1 MIRCK
6 TEKEIAG
13 NTDGGS
19 LPKIICKRGLQMK
32 NRIWIL
38 LALIMTLAFVPLLA
52 GEAEGKPDDDSFDS
66 NTVYYNGQYY
76 LTLEDAL
83 TAVYMSEPKG
93 VAELYCKTGAD
104 VGTLTHGHVA
114 DDIIIYGNG
123 AKVSG
128 GEFDMEIDTYKFD
141 RETGKQSTS
150 GTFLDKDITVRV
162 YDLNGIAA
170 WGQRNTG
177 HTINLYFENCK
188 NMNRIYFTN
197 TENEE
202 GSINVTL
209 SGCSF
214 DADQGSN
221 ANTSV
226 YSNAPGDILISDTT
240 FAGIAVG
247 LNINHKSAG
256 VQNITL
262 ENCTFTDCALSDSS
276 QAASTKTYGAPVR
289 IVAKLGATT
298 NLTVEGAEFR
308 YSAGGQNV
316 GNGDVLIGDGRY
328 DAPEKQGT
336 VTLQMT
342 GTEADVVVQK
352 AKYYDAAGN
361 ATDPQKAQTT
371 EVSQN
376 ETLVANTDTHFV
388 LDRHD
393 QTKLVGE
400 KQATCTTEGYT
411 GDKVCSV
418 CGILLEKGKSI
429 PKTEHN
435 FQNGVCTMCGM
446 AQPSEPAAVP
456 PRTGEGNQRTLWLA
470 LLLVSGACL
479 AAAVLARRKGR
490 HQA

>member
-1 MIRCK
+1 
-6 TEKEIAG
+6 
-13 NTDGGS
+13 
-19 LPKIICKRGLQMK
+19 MK

-52 GEAEGKPDDDSFDS
+52 GEAEGKPDDDSFGL
-66 NTVYYNGQYY
+66 NTVYYNGKYY
-76 LTLEDAL
+76 PTLEEAL
-83 TAVYMSEPKG
+83 TAVYMSKPAG
-93 VAELYCKTGAD
+93 VAELYCKTGAN

-123 AKVSG
+123 ARVSG
-128 GEFDMEIDTYKFD
+128 GEYDLEIDTYKFD
-141 RETGKQSTS
+141 RKTGEQSTS

-170 WGQRNTG
+170 WGQRNTS

-197 TENEE
+197 TANNK

-214 DADQGSN
+214 DADKGSN

-240 FAGIAVG
+240 FTDIAVG

-289 IVAKLGATT
+289 IVAQFGATT
-298 NLTVEGAEFR
+298 NLIIKDAEFR
-308 YSAGGQNV
+308 YNAGNQNV

-328 DAPEKQGT
+328 DAREKQGT

-342 GTEADVVVQK
+342 GTDADVVVQS
-352 AKYYDAAGN
+352 AAYYDMDGN
-361 ATDPQKAQTT
+361 VTDAQKAQTT

-376 ETLVANTDTHFV
+376 ETLVANTETHFV

-411 GDKVCSV
+411 GDRVCSV
-418 CGILLEKGKSI
+418 CGMVVEKGKSI

-446 AQPSEPAAVP
+446 AQPSDPAAVP
-456 PRTGEGNQRTLWLA
+456 PRTGEGNERTLWLT

-479 AAAVLARRKGR
+479 AAAALARRKGR

>member
-1 MIRCK
+1 MLSK
-6 TEKEIAG
+6 M
-13 NTDGGS
+13 
-19 LPKIICKRGLQMK
+19 ICKRGLQMK

-76 LTLEDAL
+76 LTLKDAL
-83 TAVYMSEPKG
+83 TAVYMSEPAG

-104 VGTLTHGHVA
+104 VGPLTHGHVA

-123 AKVSG
+123 ARVSG
-128 GEFDMEIDTYKFD
+128 GECDMEIDTYMFD
-141 RETGKQSTS
+141 RNTGEQSAS

-170 WGQRNTG
+170 WGQRNTN

-197 TENEE
+197 TANEK
-202 GSINVTL
+202 GSINIIL
-209 SGCSF
+209 KDCSF
-214 DADQGSN
+214 DAKEGSN

-240 FAGIAVG
+240 FTGIAVG

-262 ENCTFTDCALSDSS
+262 ENCTFTDCALSDSP
-276 QAASTKTYGAPVR
+276 QAESTKTYGAPVR
-289 IVAKLGATT
+289 IVARAGATT
-298 NLTVEGAEFR
+298 NLIIKGAEFC
-308 YSAGGQNV
+308 YNTGNQNV

-328 DAPEKQGT
+328 DALENQGT

-342 GTEADVVVQK
+342 DTDADVVVQK
-352 AKYYDAAGN
+352 AKYYTDAAGSV
-361 ATDPQKAQTT
+361 TDAQKARLTAA
-371 EVSQN
+371 SRN
-376 ETLVANTDTHFV
+376 DTLVANTDTHFV

-393 QTKLVGE
+393 QIKLVGE
-400 KQATCTTEGYT
+400 KQATCTAEGYT
-411 GDKVCSV
+411 GDKVCSL

-470 LLLVSGACL
+470 LLLISGACL

>member
-1 MIRCK
+1 
-6 TEKEIAG
+6 
-13 NTDGGS
+13 
-19 LPKIICKRGLQMK
+19 
-32 NRIWIL
+32 
-38 LALIMTLAFVPLLA
+38 
-52 GEAEGKPDDDSFDS
+52 
-66 NTVYYNGQYY
+66 
-76 LTLEDAL
+76 
-83 TAVYMSEPKG
+83 MSEPAG
-93 VAELYCKTGAD
+93 VAELYCKRGAD

-114 DDIIIYGNG
+114 DDLIIYGNG
-123 AKVSG
+123 ARVSG
-128 GEFDMEIDTYKFD
+128 GEYDLEIDTYKFD
-141 RETGKQSTS
+141 RKTGWQSAS

-170 WGQRNTG
+170 WGQRNTS

-197 TENEE
+197 TANEK

-240 FAGIAVG
+240 FTDIAVG

-262 ENCTFTDCALSDSS
+262 ENCTFTDCALSGSP
-276 QAASTKTYGAPVR
+276 QAESTKTYGAPVR
-289 IVAKLGATT
+289 IVARAGAKT
-298 NLTVEGAEFR
+298 NLIIKGAEFR
-308 YSAGGQNV
+308 YSTGKQNV

-328 DAPEKQGT
+328 DAPEDQGT

-342 GTEADVVVQK
+342 DTDADVVVQE
-352 AKYYDAAGN
+352 AQYYTDAAGK

-371 EVSQN
+371 VVSRSDM
-376 ETLVANTDTHFV
+376 LIADTDNHFI
-388 LDRHD
+388 LDHHD
-393 QTKLVGE
+393 QISLVGE
-400 KQATCTTEGYT
+400 KQATCIAEGYT
-411 GDKVCSV
+411 GDRVCSL
-418 CGILLEKGKSI
+418 CGLLLEKGKSI

-456 PRTGEGNQRTLWLA
+456 PRTGEGNQRTLWLT
-470 LLLVSGACL
+470 LLLISGACL

>member
-1 MIRCK
+1 M
-6 TEKEIAG
+6 
-13 NTDGGS
+13 
-19 LPKIICKRGLQMK
+19 
-32 NRIWIL
+32 NRKPWAL
-38 LALIMTLAFVPLLA
+38 LMVVVVLALLPAASFA
-52 GEAEGKPDDDSFDS
+52 QGAQGKPDDASFGD
-66 NTVYYNGQYY
+66 NTVYYNGLYY
-76 LTLEDAL
+76 STLSDAL
-83 TAVYMSEPKG
+83 TAVYMSKPDG
-93 VAELYCKTGAD
+93 VAKLYCKTGAD

-114 DDIIIYGNG
+114 DDLIIYGNG
-123 AKVSG
+123 ARVSG
-128 GEFDMEIDTYKFD
+128 GEYDMEIDHYKFD
-141 RETGKQSTS
+141 RKTGKQSETGS
-150 GTFLDKDITVRV
+150 FLDKDITVRV

-170 WGQRNTG
+170 WGQRNTN

-197 TENEE
+197 TANNE
-202 GSINVTL
+202 GRINITL
-209 SGCSF
+209 KDCSF
-214 DADQGSN
+214 DANQGSH

-226 YSNAPGDILISDTT
+226 YSNAPGDILISDTSFT
-240 FAGIAVG
+240 GIAVG

-262 ENCTFTDCALSDSS
+262 ENCTFTDCALSDSL

-289 IVAKLGATT
+289 IVAQPGATT
-298 NLTVEGAEFR
+298 NLIIKGAEFR
-308 YSAGGQNV
+308 YNAGNQNV

-342 GTEADVVVQK
+342 DTEADVVVQK
-352 AKYYDAAGN
+352 ATYYDKAGN
-361 ATDPQKAQTT
+361 VTDAQKAQTT

-393 QTKLVGE
+393 KTKLVGE

-479 AAAVLARRKGR
+479 AAAVLARRKDR

>member
-1 MIRCK
+1 
-6 TEKEIAG
+6 
-13 NTDGGS
+13 
-19 LPKIICKRGLQMK
+19 
-32 NRIWIL
+32 
-38 LALIMTLAFVPLLA
+38 
-52 GEAEGKPDDDSFDS
+52 
-66 NTVYYNGQYY
+66 
-76 LTLEDAL
+76 
-83 TAVYMSEPKG
+83 MSEPAG

-104 VGTLTHGHVA
+104 VGPLTHGHVA
-114 DDIIIYGNG
+114 DDLIIYGNG
-123 AKVSG
+123 ARVSG
-128 GEFDMEIDTYKFD
+128 GEYDLEIDTSRFD
-141 RETGKQSTS
+141 RETGEQSAS

-170 WGQRNTG
+170 WGQRNTN

-197 TENEE
+197 TANEK

-214 DADQGSN
+214 DADKESN

-240 FAGIAVG
+240 FTGIAVG

-262 ENCTFTDCALSDSS
+262 ENCTFTDCALSDSP

-289 IVAKLGATT
+289 IVAQPGATT
-298 NLTVEGAEFR
+298 NLIIKGAEFR
-308 YSAGGQNV
+308 YNTGNQNV

-328 DAPEKQGT
+328 DAPEDQGT

-342 GTEADVVVQK
+342 GTDADVVVQE
-352 AKYYDAAGN
+352 AKYYTDATGDG
-361 ATDPQKAQTT
+361 TDLRKAQTT

-376 ETLVANTDTHFV
+376 ETLVANDETHFV

-400 KQATCTTEGYT
+400 KQATCTAEGYT
-411 GDKVCSV
+411 GDRVCSV

-470 LLLVSGACL
+470 LLLISGACL

>member
-1 MIRCK
+1 M
-6 TEKEIAG
+6 
-13 NTDGGS
+13 S
-19 LPKIICKRGLQMK
+19 
-32 NRIWIL
+32 
-38 LALIMTLAFVPLLA
+38 
-52 GEAEGKPDDDSFDS
+52 KP
-66 NTVYYNGQYY
+66 
-76 LTLEDAL
+76 A
-83 TAVYMSEPKG
+83 G

-123 AKVSG
+123 ARVSG
-128 GEFDMEIDTYKFD
+128 GECDMEIDTYMFD
-141 RETGKQSTS
+141 RNTGEQSAS

-170 WGQRNTG
+170 WGQRNTN

-197 TENEE
+197 TANEK

-214 DADQGSN
+214 DADKESN

-240 FAGIAVG
+240 FTGIAVG

-262 ENCTFTDCALSDSS
+262 ENCTFTDCALSDSP
-276 QAASTKTYGAPVR
+276 QAESTKTYGAPVR
-289 IVAKLGATT
+289 IVARAGATT
-298 NLTVEGAEFR
+298 NLIIKGAEFC
-308 YSAGGQNV
+308 YNTGNQNV

-328 DAPEKQGT
+328 DAPENQGT

-342 GTEADVVVQK
+342 GTDADVVVQK
-352 AKYYDAAGN
+352 AKYYTDATGDETN
-361 ATDPQKAQTT
+361 TQNAQTT
-371 EVSQN
+371 VVSRSDM
-376 ETLVANTDTHFV
+376 LIADTDNHFI

-393 QTKLVGE
+393 QISLVGE
-400 KQATCTTEGYT
+400 KQATCIAEGYT
-411 GDKVCSV
+411 GDRVCSL
-418 CGILLEKGKSI
+418 CGLLLEKGKSI

-470 LLLVSGACL
+470 LLLISGACL

>member
-1 MIRCK
+1 MSK
-6 TEKEIAG
+6 PAG
-13 NTDGGS
+13 
-19 LPKIICKRGLQMK
+19 
-32 NRIWIL
+32 
-38 LALIMTLAFVPLLA
+38 V
-52 GEAEGKPDDDSFDS
+52 
-66 NTVYYNGQYY
+66 
-76 LTLEDAL
+76 
-83 TAVYMSEPKG
+83 

-104 VGTLTHGHVA
+104 VGPLTHGHVA

-123 AKVSG
+123 ARVSG
-128 GEFDMEIDTYKFD
+128 GECDMEIDTYMFD
-141 RETGKQSTS
+141 RNTGEQSAS

-170 WGQRNTG
+170 WGQRNTN

-197 TENEE
+197 TANEE
-202 GSINVTL
+202 GSINITL
-209 SGCSF
+209 KDCSF
-214 DADQGSN
+214 DANQGSN

-240 FAGIAVG
+240 FTDIAVG

-262 ENCTFTDCALSDSS
+262 ENCTFTDCALSDSP
-276 QAASTKTYGAPVR
+276 QAESTKTYGAPVR
-289 IVAKLGATT
+289 IVARAGATT
-298 NLTVEGAEFR
+298 NLIIKGAEFR
-308 YSAGGQNV
+308 YNTGNQNV

-328 DAPEKQGT
+328 DAPEDQGT

-342 GTEADVVVQK
+342 GTDADVVVQE
-352 AKYYDAAGN
+352 AKYYTDATGK

-376 ETLVANTDTHFV
+376 DTLVAHTDTHFV

-400 KQATCTTEGYT
+400 KQATCTAEGYT
-411 GDKVCSV
+411 GDRVCSV

-470 LLLVSGACL
+470 LLLISGACL
-479 AAAVLARRKGR
+479 AAAVLVRRKGR

>member
-1 MIRCK
+1 
-6 TEKEIAG
+6 
-13 NTDGGS
+13 
-19 LPKIICKRGLQMK
+19 MK

-66 NTVYYNGQYY
+66 NTVYYNGHYY
-76 LTLEDAL
+76 PTLKEAL
-83 TAVYMSEPKG
+83 TAVYMSKPDG
-93 VAELYCKTGAD
+93 MAELYCKTGAD
-104 VGTLTHGHVA
+104 VGPLTHGHVA

-123 AKVSG
+123 ARVSG
-128 GEFDMEIDTYKFD
+128 GEYDLEIDTYRFD
-141 RETGKQSTS
+141 RETGEQSAS

-170 WGQRNTG
+170 WGQRNTN

-197 TENEE
+197 TVNNK
-202 GSINVTL
+202 GRINIIL
-209 SGCSF
+209 KDCSF
-214 DADQGSN
+214 DANQGSN

-240 FAGIAVG
+240 FTDIAVG
-247 LNINHKSAG
+247 LNINHNSAG

-262 ENCTFTDCALSDSS
+262 ENCIFTDCALSDSS

-289 IVAKLGATT
+289 IVAQPGATT
-298 NLTVEGAEFR
+298 NLIIKGAEFC
-308 YSAGGQNV
+308 YNTGNQNV

-328 DAPEKQGT
+328 DAPENQGT

-342 GTEADVVVQK
+342 GTDADVVVQK
-352 AKYYDAAGN
+352 AKYYTATGGVNDA
-361 ATDPQKAQTT
+361 QKAQTT

-376 ETLVANTDTHFV
+376 ETLVANKNTHFV
-388 LDRHD
+388 LDSHD
-393 QTKLVGE
+393 QIKLVGE
-400 KQATCTTEGYT
+400 KQATCTAEGYT
-411 GDKVCSV
+411 GDKVCSL

-470 LLLVSGACL
+470 LLLISGACL

>member
-1 MIRCK
+1 
-6 TEKEIAG
+6 
-13 NTDGGS
+13 
-19 LPKIICKRGLQMK
+19 MK

-52 GEAEGKPDDDSFDS
+52 GEAEGKPDDDSFGL
-66 NTVYYNGQYY
+66 NTVYYNGKYY
-76 LTLEDAL
+76 PTLKEAL
-83 TAVYMSEPKG
+83 TAVYMSKPAG

-104 VGTLTHGHVA
+104 VGPLTHGHVA

-123 AKVSG
+123 ARVSG
-128 GEFDMEIDTYKFD
+128 GEYDMEIDTYMFD
-141 RETGKQSTS
+141 RNTGNQSETGS
-150 GTFLDKDITVRV
+150 FLDKDITVKV

-170 WGQRNTG
+170 WGQRNTN

-197 TENEE
+197 TANDK
-202 GSINVTL
+202 GRINVTL

-214 DADQGSN
+214 DANQGSN

-240 FAGIAVG
+240 FTDIAVG

-262 ENCTFTDCALSDSS
+262 ENCTFTDCALS
-276 QAASTKTYGAPVR
+276 ASTKTYGAPVR
-289 IVAKLGATT
+289 IVARLGATT
-298 NLTVEGAEFR
+298 NLTVEGAKFH
-308 YSAGGQNV
+308 YSAGNQNV

-342 GTEADVVVQK
+342 DTEADVVVQK
-352 AKYYDAAGN
+352 AMYYDEAGN
-361 ATDPQKAQTT
+361 VTDPQKAQTT
-371 EVSQN
+371 VVSRSDM
-376 ETLVANTDTHFV
+376 LIADTDNHFI
-388 LDRHD
+388 LDCHD
-393 QTKLVGE
+393 QISLVGE
-400 KQATCTTEGYT
+400 KQATCIAEGYT
-411 GDKVCSV
+411 GDRVCSV
-418 CGILLEKGKSI
+418 CGMVVEKGKSI

>member
-1 MIRCK
+1 M
-6 TEKEIAG
+6 
-13 NTDGGS
+13 S
-19 LPKIICKRGLQMK
+19 
-32 NRIWIL
+32 
-38 LALIMTLAFVPLLA
+38 
-52 GEAEGKPDDDSFDS
+52 KP
-66 NTVYYNGQYY
+66 
-76 LTLEDAL
+76 A
-83 TAVYMSEPKG
+83 G

-104 VGTLTHGHVA
+104 VGPLTHGHVA

-123 AKVSG
+123 ARVSG
-128 GEFDMEIDTYKFD
+128 GEYDLEIDTYKFD
-141 RETGKQSTS
+141 RETGKQSAS

-170 WGQRNTG
+170 WGQRNTN

-197 TENEE
+197 TVNNK
-202 GSINVTL
+202 GRINIIL
-209 SGCSF
+209 KDCSF
-214 DADQGSN
+214 DAKEGSN

-240 FAGIAVG
+240 FTGIAVG

-262 ENCTFTDCALSDSS
+262 ENCTFTDCALSDSP
-276 QAASTKTYGAPVR
+276 QAESTKTYGAPVR
-289 IVAKLGATT
+289 IVARAGAKT
-298 NLTVEGAEFR
+298 NLIIKGAEFC
-308 YSAGGQNV
+308 YNTGNQNV

-328 DAPEKQGT
+328 DALENQGT

-342 GTEADVVVQK
+342 DTDADVVVQK

-361 ATDPQKAQTT
+361 VNDAQNAQTT
-371 EVSQN
+371 VVSRSDM
-376 ETLVANTDTHFV
+376 LIADTDNHFI
-388 LDRHD
+388 LDGHD
-393 QTKLVGE
+393 QIKLVGE

-411 GDKVCSV
+411 GDRVCSV

-470 LLLVSGACL
+470 LLLISGACL

>member
-1 MIRCK
+1 M
-6 TEKEIAG
+6 
-13 NTDGGS
+13 S
-19 LPKIICKRGLQMK
+19 
-32 NRIWIL
+32 
-38 LALIMTLAFVPLLA
+38 
-52 GEAEGKPDDDSFDS
+52 KP
-66 NTVYYNGQYY
+66 
-76 LTLEDAL
+76 A
-83 TAVYMSEPKG
+83 G

-104 VGTLTHGHVA
+104 VGPLTHGHVA

-123 AKVSG
+123 ARVSG
-128 GEFDMEIDTYKFD
+128 GEYDLEIDTYKFD
-141 RETGKQSTS
+141 RETGKQSDS

-197 TENEE
+197 TANNK
-202 GSINVTL
+202 GRINIIL
-209 SGCSF
+209 KDCSF
-214 DADQGSN
+214 DANQGSH

-226 YSNAPGDILISDTT
+226 YSNAPGDILISDTSFT
-240 FAGIAVG
+240 GIAVG
-247 LNINHKSAG
+247 LNINHKSEG

-262 ENCTFTDCALSDSS
+262 ENCTFTDCALSGSS
-276 QAASTKTYGAPVR
+276 QAASTKTSGAPVR
-289 IVAKLGATT
+289 IVAQRGATT
-298 NLTVEGAEFR
+298 NLIIKGAEFR
-308 YSAGGQNV
+308 YNTGNQNV

-352 AKYYDAAGN
+352 AKYYTDATGGV
-361 ATDPQKAQTT
+361 TDAQKAQTT

-376 ETLVANTDTHFV
+376 DTLVAHTDTHFV
-388 LDRHD
+388 LDRHN

-470 LLLVSGACL
+470 LLLISGACL

>member
-1 MIRCK
+1 
-6 TEKEIAG
+6 
-13 NTDGGS
+13 
-19 LPKIICKRGLQMK
+19 
-32 NRIWIL
+32 
-38 LALIMTLAFVPLLA
+38 
-52 GEAEGKPDDDSFDS
+52 
-66 NTVYYNGQYY
+66 
-76 LTLEDAL
+76 
-83 TAVYMSEPKG
+83 
-93 VAELYCKTGAD
+93 
-104 VGTLTHGHVA
+104 
-114 DDIIIYGNG
+114 
-123 AKVSG
+123 
-128 GEFDMEIDTYKFD
+128 
-141 RETGKQSTS
+141 
-150 GTFLDKDITVRV
+150 
-162 YDLNGIAA
+162 
-170 WGQRNTG
+170 
-177 HTINLYFENCK
+177 
-188 NMNRIYFTN
+188 
-197 TENEE
+197 
-202 GSINVTL
+202 
-209 SGCSF
+209 
-214 DADQGSN
+214 
-221 ANTSV
+221 
-226 YSNAPGDILISDTT
+226 
-240 FAGIAVG
+240 
-247 LNINHKSAG
+247 
-256 VQNITL
+256 
-262 ENCTFTDCALSDSS
+262 
-276 QAASTKTYGAPVR
+276 
-289 IVAKLGATT
+289 
-298 NLTVEGAEFR
+298 
-308 YSAGGQNV
+308 
-316 GNGDVLIGDGRY
+316 
-328 DAPEKQGT
+328 
-336 VTLQMT
+336 MT

>member
-1 MIRCK
+1 
-6 TEKEIAG
+6 
-13 NTDGGS
+13 
-19 LPKIICKRGLQMK
+19 MK

-52 GEAEGKPDDDSFDS
+52 GEAEGKPDDASFGS
-66 NTVYYNGQYY
+66 NTVFYNGQYY
-76 LTLEDAL
+76 LTLKDAL
-83 TAVYMSEPKG
+83 TAVYMSEPTTG
-93 VAELYCKTGAD
+93 VAELYCKAGAD

-123 AKVSG
+123 ARVSG
-128 GEFDMEIDTYKFD
+128 GEYDLEIDTYKFD
-141 RETGKQSTS
+141 RETGKQSDS

-162 YDLNGIAA
+162 YDLDGIAA
-170 WGQRNTG
+170 WGQRNTD

-240 FAGIAVG
+240 FTGIAVG

-298 NLTVEGAEFR
+298 NLTVEGAKFHYR
-308 YSAGGQNV
+308 AGGQNV

-328 DAPEKQGT
+328 DAPEKQGI

-352 AKYYDAAGN
+352 AKYYTDATGGR
-361 ATDPQKAQTT
+361 TDAQKAQTT

-376 ETLVANTDTHFV
+376 ETLVADNDTHFV
-388 LDRHD
+388 LDSHD

-400 KQATCTTEGYT
+400 RQATCTTEGYT

>member
-1 MIRCK
+1 M
-6 TEKEIAG
+6 
-13 NTDGGS
+13 S
-19 LPKIICKRGLQMK
+19 
-32 NRIWIL
+32 
-38 LALIMTLAFVPLLA
+38 
-52 GEAEGKPDDDSFDS
+52 KPAD
-66 NTVYYNGQYY
+66 
-76 LTLEDAL
+76 
-83 TAVYMSEPKG
+83 
-93 VAELYCKTGAD
+93 VAELHCKPGAD
-104 VGTLTHGHVA
+104 VGPLTHGHVA

-123 AKVSG
+123 ARVSG
-128 GEFDMEIDTYKFD
+128 GEYDLEIDTYKFD
-141 RETGKQSTS
+141 RETGEQSAS

-170 WGQRNTG
+170 WGQRNTN

-197 TENEE
+197 TANEK

-240 FAGIAVG
+240 FTDIAVG

-262 ENCTFTDCALSDSS
+262 ENCTFTDCALSGSS

-289 IVAKLGATT
+289 IVAQPGATT
-298 NLTVEGAEFR
+298 NLIIKGAQFR
-308 YSAGGQNV
+308 YSTGKQNV

-328 DAPEKQGT
+328 DALENQGT

-342 GTEADVVVQK
+342 DTDADVVVQK

-361 ATDPQKAQTT
+361 VNDAQNAQTT
-371 EVSQN
+371 VVSRSDM
-376 ETLVANTDTHFV
+376 LIPDTDNHFIK
-388 LDRHD
+388 DRHV
-393 QTKLVGE
+393 QISLVGE
-400 KQATCTTEGYT
+400 KQATCIAEGYT
-411 GDKVCSV
+411 GDRVCSV

-470 LLLVSGACL
+470 LLLISGACL